1 MARTLSCCSRDDE
14 RLDTDA
20 RVKAVTVIGFLKHSM
35 RNNARS
41 FGSTNMATE
50 NMVVC
55 TSGWAHPEVET

>member
-1 MARTLSCCSRDDE
+1 M
-14 RLDTDA
+14 DTDA

-41 FGSTNMATE
+41 SGSTNMATE